1 MTIYRTPG
9 VKGFNGYLYES
20 WKFVKQNYFFQK
32 YSQNQYKSQDKKK
45 QNTHF
50 IKFFHV
56 NSADL
61 YRHDVIIAHSC

>member
-1 MTIYRTPG
+1 MDICMNLENSSNRTIFFKTILKTNTK
-9 VKGFNGYLYES
+9 VKT
-20 WKFVKQNYFFQK
+20 
-32 YSQNQYKSQDKKK
+32 KKN